1 MVCLTLFN
9 LFVLFDLFDA
19 AKISIYF
26 FKSKYL
32 AFV

>member
-9 LFVLFDLFDA
+9 LFVLFDA

-32 AFV
+32 SLL